1 VNAGEPIVGLSA
13 VPTESTLL
21 FTVRHRETGE
31 TAEAILLAS
40 EEDVVAWRNCC
51 QHQRHVRLDTGDGAV
66 MREGELVCTRHG
78 ATFAADDGSCTYGP
92 CAGATLE
99 SIAVATADD
108 TVYLTDETWSFLDL
122 GPAETDPTDR
132 STTSAPGF

>member
-51 QHQRHVRLDTGDGAV
+51 QHQRHVPLDAGDGAV
-66 MREGELVCTRHG
+66 MRDGELVCTRHG
-78 ATFAADDGSCTYGP
+78 ATFATEDGSCTYGP

-99 SIAVATADD
+99 SVEIATEDD
-108 TVYLTDETWSFLDL
+108 TVYLTDDAWSFLAL
-122 GPAETDPTDR
+122 GSAEADPLDR
-132 STTSAPGF
+132 STTRAPGF